1 MWGGWEIKLNN
12 SCCSIWA
19 IWYGTLLCND
29 LYGHYYV
36 LNYIRY
42 YQKIA
47 NKEHECEYI
56 TQLGR
61 QTIINKIIYT
71 DYFLQYYLV
80 KDC

>member
-1 MWGGWEIKLNN
+1 MLYIICGLGWRSNLIMPVV
-12 SCCSIWA
+12 
-19 IWYGTLLCND
+19 LLCND

-61 QTIINKIIYT
+61 QIIINKIIYT